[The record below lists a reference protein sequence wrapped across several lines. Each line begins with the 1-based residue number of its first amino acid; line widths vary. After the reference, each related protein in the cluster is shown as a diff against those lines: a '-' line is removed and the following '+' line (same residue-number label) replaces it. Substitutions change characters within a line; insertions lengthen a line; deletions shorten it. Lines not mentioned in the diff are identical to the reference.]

1 MKSLPHLCALVL
13 AAMCSAACFSSQT
26 VIKLHP
32 DGTGTIEQTN
42 LVNTAMI
49 GMAAGMAKSMG
60 GENGQGGNM
69 QVKPEE
75 LFTDQQLKKQAEQ
88 MGKNVRF
95 VSSERLT
102 DGEMQ
107 GAKAIYAFDRI
118 EDVTVGSSMKMS
130 GGDASVDQTTSRIQF
145 ALAPNGAQKRLTV
158 TFPDPKRTDPP
169 AASGATPSATPGHGE
184 MPQIP
189 PEAFAMVKSMFEG
202 ARMSID
208 VEVDGP
214 ITRTNA
220 PASSGS
226 RATLVEVDFGQLLSD
241 PSKLQ
246 MLQSLKPGV
255 DFATVRKTLEGVKG
269 VKMPAEPTVTI
280 DFGK

>member
-1 MKSLPHLCALVL
+1 MKSLPHLCALVI

-26 VIKLHP
+26 VLKLHP

-49 GMAAGMAKSMG
+49 GMASGMAKSMG
-60 GENGQGGNM
+60 GENAEGGNLP
-69 QVKPEE
+69 VKPEE
-75 LFTDQQLKKQAEQ
+75 LFSEDQLKKQADQ

-102 DGEMQ
+102 NGAMQ

-118 EDVTVGSSMKMS
+118 EDVTVGSSMKVS
-130 GGDASVDQTTSRIQF
+130 GDDASVNPSASRIQF

-158 TFPDPKRTDPP
+158 TFPDPKPTDTPAPSGAAP
-169 AASGATPSATPGHGE
+169 AASE
-184 MPQIP
+184 RPQIP
-189 PEAFAMVKSMFEG
+189 PEAFAMVKSMFDG

-214 ITRTNA
+214 IISTNA

-226 RATLVEVDFGQLLSD
+226 RATLVEVDFGELLSD

-246 MLQSLKPGV
+246 MLQTLKPGV

-269 VKMPAEPTVTI
+269 VKMPAQPTVTI